1 MAKKRKRFLGRMQ
14 MKLFWITVVL
24 SIAFLALVIRIWY
37 INKKDGKRYEKIVLA
52 QQSYDSI
59 EIPYRRG
66 DILDRNGTQLATSEK
81 VYNLIIEPKNILQDD
96 KVKKATIS
104 ALTKYFDLTEA
115 QIEEALSDKSSLY
128 KKMLKKLTYEQV
140 KPFNDFVATKDG
152 KNVKGVWFEDEYQR
166 YYPYLW

>member
-14 MKLFWITVVL
+14 KKLFWVTAILTCGFV
-24 SIAFLALVIRIWY
+24 ALIVRIWY
-37 INKKDGKRYEKIVLA
+37 INDKDGKRYEKIVLA

-104 ALTKYFDLTEA
+104 ALTKYFDITE
-115 QIEEALSDKSSLY
+115 QEIMS
-128 KKMLKKLTYEQV
+128 
-140 KPFNDFVATKDG
+140 FF
-152 KNVKGVWFEDEYQR
+152 
-166 YYPYLW
+166 